1 MDPPSDLRDRVNGGV
16 SVPAAKQVQTML
28 ALTRHRNPLVEI
40 SLLRQSVGA
49 LSARRLGCV
58 HCHRTPLVGEV
69 VHMYGDRLVCELCR
83 PLRREPPGRTETVRS
98 PEHQRAVRRT

>member
-1 MDPPSDLRDRVNGGV
+1 MPSANDIK
-16 SVPAAKQVQTML
+16 PML

-40 SLLRQSVGA
+40 SLLRHSVGA
-49 LSARRLGCV
+49 LSARRRGCV

-83 PLRREPPGRTETVRS
+83 PLHREPPARSETVRS
-98 PEHQRAVRRT
+98 PEHQRAVRTRPAA

>member
-1 MDPPSDLRDRVNGGV
+1 MPD
-16 SVPAAKQVQTML
+16 AKHVQTML

-40 SLLRQSVGA
+40 SLFRQSVGA

-69 VHMYGDRLVCELCR
+69 VHMYGERMVCELCR
-83 PLRREPPGRTETVRS
+83 PLHREPPGRSESVRS
-98 PEHQRAVRRT
+98 PEHERAVRARPRAA

>member
-1 MDPPSDLRDRVNGGV
+1 MPT
-16 SVPAAKQVQTML
+16 AKHVQTML

-49 LSARRLGCV
+49 LSARRHGCV

-69 VHMYGDRLVCELCR
+69 VHMYGEALVCELCR
-83 PLRREPPGRTETVRS
+83 PLHRESPSRSETVRS
-98 PEHQRAVRRT
+98 PEHQRAVRTRPAT